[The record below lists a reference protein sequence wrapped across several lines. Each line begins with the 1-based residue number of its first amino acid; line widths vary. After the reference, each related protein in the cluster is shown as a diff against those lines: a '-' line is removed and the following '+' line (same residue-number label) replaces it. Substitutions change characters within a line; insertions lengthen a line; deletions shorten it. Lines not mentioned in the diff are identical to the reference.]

1 MAAACG
7 SREKAS
13 RSGRK
18 ATGRGIRLHPPRSH
32 LSQYLGR
39 DEGAEQRSTW
49 VGSYFRLQT
58 CSTSPLAT
66 LDLHGISRT
75 LRHDPLKAQ
84 ADTRLLGLQT
94 ERAGWGW
101 GSLGRRFEVGGG
113 GGIPVYGAKEINRC

>member
-75 LRHDPLKAQ
+75 LTQTRPAEGPSRHAPTGS
-84 ADTRLLGLQT
+84 ADGTC
-94 ERAGWGW
+94 W
-101 GSLGRRFEVGGG
+101 VGMG
-113 GGIPVYGAKEINRC
+113 VVR